1 MKNHQDR
8 EPGSTIEY
16 VAQDGV
22 ARIALNRP
30 SRLNAVTPQLVREL
44 LEAIEQAHRDSAR
57 VIVLSGRG
65 RSFCSGYDLK
75 HEVVGSPPADER
87 TERLGRIQ
95 ALTTEL
101 RGSPCCVIAQV
112 HGYALGAGAELALAA
127 DFVVAAED
135 AVFGFPE
142 VEAGL
147 SVTGGISAIL
157 PRLIGPAR
165 ARRLMILGERVGGR
179 QAYEMGLVSH
189 VAAGSDV
196 SAVVDSLADA
206 VLSRPRV
213 AVEGA
218 KRLLE
223 QGTWANLETALD
235 AEVRFALRAQD
246 SGEAREAQKRFAAGC
261 GLHVAGDAG

>member
-1 MKNHQDR
+1 MKSHQDR

-16 VAQDGV
+16 AARDGV

-30 SRLNAVTPQLVREL
+30 SRLNAVTPELVRDL
-44 LEAIEQAHRDSAR
+44 LEGIERADRDEAR

-75 HEVVGSPPADER
+75 HEVVGSPPAGER
-87 TERLGRIQ
+87 VERLRRIQ
-95 ALTTEL
+95 ALTTKL
-101 RGSPCCVIAQV
+101 RGSAACVIAQV

-157 PRLIGPAR
+157 PRLVGPAR
-165 ARRLMILGERVGGR
+165 ARRLMILGERVDGK
-179 QAYEMGLVSH
+179 QACEMGLVSH
-189 VAAGSDV
+189 VAAGGDV
-196 SAVVDSLADA
+196 PAVVDSLAA
-206 VLSRPRV
+206 TVLSRPRV

-223 QGTWANLETALD
+223 QGIWADLDGALD
-235 AEVRFALRAQD
+235 AEVGFALRAQD
-246 SGEAREAQKRFAAGC
+246 SGEARTAQQSFAAGR
-261 GLHVAGDAG
+261 GLRVAGDK

>member
-1 MKNHQDR
+1 M
-8 EPGSTIEY
+8 
-16 VAQDGV
+16 

-30 SRLNAVTPQLVREL
+30 SRLNAVIPQLVREL
-44 LEAIEQAHRDSAR
+44 LEAIEQADRSGAR

-65 RSFCSGYDLK
+65 RSFSSGYDLK
-75 HEVVGSPPADER
+75 HEVVGSPPDNER
-87 TERLGRIQ
+87 TERLSRIQ
-95 ALTTEL
+95 ALTTRL
-101 RGSPCCVIAQV
+101 RNSPSCVIAQV

-147 SVTGGISAIL
+147 SVTGGVSAIL

-165 ARRLMILGERVGGR
+165 ARRMMILGERVDGQ

-189 VAAGSDV
+189 VATAADLP
-196 SAVVDSLADA
+196 AVVNALAET
-206 VLSRPRV
+206 VRSRPVR

-223 QGTWANLETALD
+223 EGTWTDLATALD

-246 SGEAREAQKRFAAGC
+246 SGEALAAQQRF
-261 GLHVAGDAG
+261 DARSSGSQAEGA